1 MDRIDLHTHSTASDG
16 SMTPSELVRH
26 AKASGLK
33 AVALTDHDTTGGLAE
48 AAKEAANI
56 DIELVHG
63 VELAAWQDKTELHI
77 VGLDI
82 DDTQPEFA
90 AAMTEMQQIRE
101 DRNRKMIA
109 LMAEAGVDITLE
121 KLHEKEGTGVLTRA
135 NFARYLVSVHYV
147 TSMDEAFKRY
157 LDNGRPFYLPRTKI
171 TPKRAIS
178 LIKSA
183 GGIPILAHP
192 MLYRL
197 GKETLEKYVRL
208 LKEEGLE
215 GMEVY
220 YSTNSPSDD
229 LYLSRLANR
238 YVLKYS
244 GGSDFHGSYKPH
256 IKIGTGKGRLVVP
269 YDILEKLRV
278 R

>member
-26 AKASGLK
+26 AKAAGLR
-33 AVALTDHDTTGGLAE
+33 AVALTDHDTTDGLAE
-48 AAKEAANI
+48 AAAEAAAI
-56 DIELVHG
+56 GIELVRG

-82 DDTQPEFA
+82 DDTQLEFA

-101 DRNRKMIA
+101 NRNRRMIA
-109 LMAEAGVDITLE
+109 LMADAGVDITLE
-121 KLHEKEGTGVLTRA
+121 KLHEKEGDGVLTRA
-135 NFARYLVSVHYV
+135 NFARYLVSVGFV
-147 TSMDEAFKRY
+147 TSIDEAFKRY

-171 TPKRAIS
+171 TPQRAIA
-178 LIKSA
+178 LIQSA

-192 MLYRL
+192 MLYKL
-197 GKETLEKYVRL
+197 GKATLEKYVRL

-215 GMEVY
+215 GIEVY

-229 LYLSRLANR
+229 LYLSRLANK
-238 YVLKYS
+238 YALKYS

-256 IKIGTGKGRLVVP
+256 IQIGTGKGRLVVP
-269 YDILEKLRV
+269 YDVLEKLRE

>member
-1 MDRIDLHTHSTASDG
+1 MDKIDLHTHSTASDG
-16 SMTPSELVRH
+16 SMTPAELIRH
-26 AKASGLK
+26 VKASGLK
-33 AVALTDHDTTGGLAE
+33 AVALTDHDTTCGLAE
-48 AAKEAANI
+48 AAIEAAAI
-56 DIELVHG
+56 GIELVRG

-82 DDTQPEFA
+82 DDTQPEFI

-101 DRNRKMIA
+101 DRNRRMVA
-109 LMAEAGVDITLE
+109 LMANAGVDITLE
-121 KLHEKEGTGVLTRA
+121 KLHEKEGGGVLTRA
-135 NFARYLVSVHYV
+135 NFARYLVSVGFV
-147 TSMDEAFKRY
+147 TSIDEAFKRY

-171 TPKRAIS
+171 TPKRAIT

-192 MLYRL
+192 MLYKL
-197 GKETLEKYVRL
+197 GKETLEKYIRL

-215 GMEVY
+215 GIEVY

-229 LYLSRLANR
+229 LYLSRLANK
-238 YVLKYS
+238 YALKYS

-269 YDILEKLRV
+269 YDILEKLRE